1 MLTHTNSFFE
11 NTCKR
16 AYAYAQCTRTDVVV
30 APWFESKPVDSTSL
44 QSPVSYVALNLC
56 SVYTRNVWKCVYNSM
71 HLLEEEAAEFICFAL
86 FCRHIFAT
94 TAAAATA
101 ILPLQLPLLL
111 HNELHFHCSLMLLS
125 LHFCLFC
132 LFVGDSLTSMMLSA
146 RAKDSNSCVRGS
158 LLLAS
163 MSVAILLTFFKYFF
177 YPSIFQIISRPPFC
191 HPLVSISH
199 IRTYHFSLDCNC
211 WPFCLVRS
219 AWICSFYSFHIS
231 NAIKHI
237 RCDDGY

>member
-1 MLTHTNSFFE
+1 MCE
-11 NTCKR
+11 
-16 AYAYAQCTRTDVVV
+16 
-30 APWFESKPVDSTSL
+30 
-44 QSPVSYVALNLC
+44 
-56 SVYTRNVWKCVYNSM
+56 SVYTIPCICLKRKQLNLFV
-71 HLLEEEAAEFICFAL
+71 LLFFAG
-86 FCRHIFAT
+86 IS
-94 TAAAATA
+94 
-101 ILPLQLPLLL
+101 LPLLL
-111 HNELHFHCSLMLLS
+111 LLLPLPFYHYNCRFYYNELHFHCSLMLLS

-158 LLLAS
+158 LLLA
-163 MSVAILLTFFKYFF
+163 SVAILLTFFKYFF